1 MIRWLGNVCRDL
13 IGDQTVPIVKSEGSS
28 IVGYEYIVM
37 RGKINLINPNAVPP
51 DPDGVPTGERIF
63 IMATQANT
71 EVFIDGVSFTTI
83 ANPGQQAVYEIR
95 NNSTH
100 VRGDK
105 PIMVLHASG
114 FGCEL
119 GGAVLPTID
128 GCTGSVE
135 VSFTRSTDRDFYL
148 NIMTIDAAKD
158 AFTMH
163 YEDGSTLPDPRF
175 LV

>member
-1 MIRWLGNVCRDL
+1 MI
-13 IGDQTVPIVKSEGSS
+13 
-28 IVGYEYIVM
+28 
-37 RGKINLINPNAVPP
+37 PNAAPP

-63 IMATQANT
+63 IMATEPNT
-71 EVFIDGVSFTTI
+71 QVFIDGVLFTTI
-83 ANPGQQAVYEIR
+83 ASPGEQAVYEIR

-105 PIMVLHASG
+105 PIMVLHVAG
-114 FGCEL
+114 FGCEF

-135 VSFTRSTDRDFYL
+135 VSFTRSTNRNFYL
-148 NIMTIDAAKD
+148 NIMTIDAAKH

-163 YEDGSTLPDPRF
+163 YEDGSTLSDSGY